1 MTTTGKRLTIIALV
15 SVLLV
20 LFIFG
25 QGTTTHPTIAQT
37 EAATQAA
44 PAGTQ
49 AANLP
54 ATKPVIR
61 AELNGAELA
70 GLVGSSCW
78 PNANP
83 ECDFVDEPQPTQSIA
98 VANGDTLT
106 FKPDPDAPA
115 PQSFEATLLDDKDA
129 SGNNPI
135 VNLAETKGEFKVDK
149 LTPGNHRLQIVALY
163 AGDLAGSQPFVTY
176 VYLLNVGEAVAAAA
190 SPAATE
196 VPTEAVTPEATTAEA
211 TAQAT
216 PEATTAVTEVA
227 TVEPTVVPTTTP
239 EVATIEATTALT
251 TPEATTAAPTAA
263 PTMLAIAAAT
273 QAVQPTLAASPVP
286 PTATP
291 LPVPTDTLI
300 PSPEA
305 PTATSLAGATLEPTL
320 GATPVVV
327 IVTATPGGTS
337 VAPAS
342 TVIVAGRSYEPIAIS
357 ACVLG
362 EGGEQTCGN
371 RPRNAA
377 AERIFAAPGDVAQI
391 NFKGPRPTSVV
402 VSVATADGTTI
413 LNKATLAPDNL
424 MLYALPTT
432 PGSYILAVEI
442 SWPLGKST
450 YYYRLT
456 IGS

>member
-15 SVLLV
+15 SVLLA

-61 AELNGAELA
+61 AELNGSELA

-98 VANGDTLT
+98 VKNGDTLT
-106 FKPDPDAPA
+106 FKPDPDTPA

-129 SGNNPI
+129 SGNNPV
-135 VNLAETKGEFKVDK
+135 VNLADTKGEFKVDN
-149 LTPGNHRLQIVALY
+149 LTLGNHRVQVVALY
-163 AGDLAGSQPFVTY
+163 AGDLSGSQPFVTY
-176 VYLLNVGEAVAAAA
+176 VYLLNVGEAIAAAT
-190 SPAATE
+190 SPVTEVATE
-196 VPTEAVTPEATTAEA
+196 SATPEATTAEA

-216 PEATTAVTEVA
+216 PEATTAATELP
-227 TVEPTVVPTTTP
+227 TVEPTVAPTATP
-239 EVATIEATTALT
+239 EVATIEATTALK
-251 TPEATTAAPTAA
+251 TPEATTAATTAA
-263 PTMLAIAAAT
+263 PTVPATAAAT
-273 QAVQPTLAASPVP
+273 QALQPTIAASLVP

-291 LPVPTDTLI
+291 LPVPTETPA
-300 PSPEA
+300 PSQEA

-320 GATPVVV
+320 EATPVVV

-377 AERIFAAPGDVAQI
+377 AQRIFAAPGDVAQI
-391 NFKGPRPTSVV
+391 NFKGPRPTSVI
-402 VSVATADGTTI
+402 VSIATADGTTI
-413 LNKATLAPDNL
+413 LNKANLAPDNL
-424 MLYALPTT
+424 MLYTLPTT

-450 YYYRLT
+450 YYYRVT

>member
-15 SVLLV
+15 SVLLA

-106 FKPDPDAPA
+106 FKLDPDTPA

-129 SGNNPI
+129 GGNNPTA
-135 VNLAETKGEFKVDK
+135 NLADTKGEFKVDK
-149 LTPGNHRLQIVALY
+149 LTPGNHRLQVVALY
-163 AGDLAGSQPFVTY
+163 AGDLSGSQPFVTY
-176 VYLLNVGEAVAAAA
+176 VYLLNVGEAVAAATA
-190 SPAATE
+190 PATE
-196 VPTEAVTPEATTAEA
+196 VATEAVTPEATAAEA

-216 PEATTAVTEVA
+216 PEATIAATEVP
-227 TVEPTVVPTTTP
+227 TVEPTTAPTATP
-239 EVATIEATTALT
+239 EVATIEATTAPK
-251 TPEATTAAPTAA
+251 TPEATASAT
-263 PTMLAIAAAT
+263 AAAT
-273 QAVQPTLAASPVP
+273 QAIQPTIPVSPIP

-291 LPVPTDTLI
+291 LPAPSETPA

-305 PTATSLAGATLEPTL
+305 PTATSQAGAILEPTL
-320 GATPVVV
+320 EATPIVV

-391 NFKGPRPTSVV
+391 NFKGPRPTSVT
-402 VSVATADGTTI
+402 VSIATADGTTI
-413 LNKATLAPDNL
+413 LNKANLAPDNL
-424 MLYALPTT
+424 MLYTLPTT

-450 YYYRLT
+450 YYYRVT